1 MHMNHEY
8 AQEKASHSTRNAVTP
23 MHDCLILDNN
33 SLTDTEVQ
41 ALDRPGRHRVTVFHD
56 ISELTQSTLTPDA
69 ILIGLQ
75 QFTALRENEPM
86 VYLRLSRR
94 SRIVVVLS
102 SRELLDAAHIL
113 AFADAWVFEDINV
126 DRINE
131 LLDLGLEGHCLMPKQ
146 FLSRLGV
153 DEIRLT
159 LLPRLSEPEFETL
172 RLLGQGLNNRTI
184 ANQLDLSEAVI
195 KSMVRSVLSKLHF
208 RNRTEAGVFAARQQG
223 ALQSAREGMVPPH
236 MHAAPAHRTGTS

>member
-1 MHMNHEY
+1 MHTHHEY
-8 AQEKASHSTRNAVTP
+8 AHEKASHQTRNAVTP
-23 MHDCLILDNN
+23 MHVCLILDNN
-33 SLTDTEVQ
+33 ALTETVVQ
-41 ALDRPGRHRVTVFHD
+41 QLDRGGRHRVTVLHD
-56 ISELTQSTLTPDA
+56 IGELTQSALTPDA

-113 AFADAWVFEDINV
+113 AFADAWVFEDLNV

-159 LLPRLSEPEFETL
+159 LLPRLSDPEFETL
-172 RLLGQGLNNRTI
+172 RLLGEGMNNRTI
-184 ANQLDLSEAVI
+184 ANALDLSEAVI

-223 ALQSAREGMVPPH
+223 ALEQARSGMTPPH
-236 MHAAPAHRTGTS
+236 MHAAATRRAGV

>member
-1 MHMNHEY
+1 MHTHHEY
-8 AQEKASHSTRNAVTP
+8 AHEKASHQTRNAVTP
-23 MHDCLILDNN
+23 MHVCLILDNN
-33 SLTDTEVQ
+33 ALTETVVQ
-41 ALDRPGRHRVTVFHD
+41 QLDRGGRHRVTVLHD
-56 ISELTQSTLTPDA
+56 IGELTQSALTPDA

-113 AFADAWVFEDINV
+113 AFADAWVFEDLNV

-159 LLPRLSEPEFETL
+159 LLPRLSDPEFETL
-172 RLLGQGLNNRTI
+172 RLLGEGMNNRTI
-184 ANQLDLSEAVI
+184 ANALDLSEAVI

-223 ALQSAREGMVPPH
+223 ALEQAHGGVTPPH
-236 MHAAPAHRTGTS
+236 IHAATTRRAGA